1 LKIYPHSSEINDFN
15 EVSMK
20 KPGQIQKFW
29 RWIDHSHQ
37 LNASEDDSIYS
48 MSFMGNRKLRTL

>member
-1 LKIYPHSSEINDFN
+1 MKVSRIQFQKALKIYPHSSEINDFN

-29 RWIDHSHQ
+29 R
-37 LNASEDDSIYS
+37 
-48 MSFMGNRKLRTL
+48 